1 MYVTGCIVL
10 VCCLALGILSRKEP
24 VEQNVGRL
32 LVPFHRMAVYLYKR
46 ICIHRLP
53 FFSSTQVEK
62 DLRSLYPGEGKESL
76 KADYYIKKLS
86 LSLAVVFV
94 GTLFGM
100 LVRYNSQSSLLLDE
114 EGNIPRGNYRKG
126 SVRVQ
131 LKADCAENG
140 SDSFQIEVA
149 PVLLTEKEVQ
159 DLSEELWNRLP
170 EYILGENEA
179 LDRVSCDLVLEES
192 YGEYPFL
199 LEWKSRNPAV
209 SGSTGKVYP
218 GETAVS
224 VEMAVKISY
233 EEFVREETLLIRV
246 VPPALTTREQEHAE
260 LENLLLRSEQGSRRE
275 EMWSLPEEWKGEK
288 VSWQQEVED
297 YSMLLWI
304 LTVVTAVSVYV
315 MSDQDLHRQQERRK
329 KQMQRDYPDIVHK
342 LSLYA
347 GAGMTIRGAFQKIA
361 GEYEQKKAGKEM
373 RSGKGIRAGK
383 EMRPVRGIR
392 AEREM
397 GSGKELRPGKEM
409 RPGKELRPA
418 YEEMLYACR
427 ELHSGVSEASVY
439 EHFGKRTGLQ
449 EYIRLSTLLTQNLKK
464 GNSDLLER
472 LREEAVR
479 AGEEKLQGCK
489 RLGEEAGTKLLVP
502 MVLMLLVVMVMIM
515 IPAFSTI

>member
-1 MYVTGCIVL
+1 MYVTGCVVL
-10 VCCLALGILSRKEP
+10 VCCLALGILSRREP
-24 VEQNVGRL
+24 VEQNVSRL

-53 FFSSTQVEK
+53 FFSSAQVEQ
-62 DLRSLYPGEGKESL
+62 DLRSLHPGEGKESL
-76 KADYYIKKLS
+76 KADYYIRKLS

-100 LVRYNSQSSLLLDE
+100 LVKYNSLSGLLLDE
-114 EGNIPRGNYRKG
+114 EGRIPRGDYRKG

-131 LKADCAENG
+131 LKADHVENG
-140 SDSFQIEVA
+140 TDSFQIEVA
-149 PVLLTEKEVQ
+149 PVLLTEKETEE
-159 DLSEELWNRLP
+159 LSEELWNRLP

-179 LDRVSCDLVLEES
+179 LDRVCCDLVLEES

-199 LEWKSRNPAV
+199 LEWESRNPAV
-209 SGSTGKVYP
+209 AGSTGRVYP

-224 VEMAVKISY
+224 VEMAVRICY

-246 VPPALTTREQEHAE
+246 VPPALTDQERKHAE
-260 LENLLLRSEQGSRRE
+260 LENLLLESEQGSRRE
-275 EMWSLPEEWKGEK
+275 EVWSLPEEWKGEK

-297 YSMLLWI
+297 YSMVLWI

-329 KQMQRDYPDIVHK
+329 RQMQRDYPDIVHK

-361 GEYEQKKAGKEM
+361 GEYEQKRPQKEIESEKEM
-373 RSGKGIRAGK
+373 KSKKEIRSGKGI
-383 EMRPVRGIR
+383 
-392 AEREM
+392 
-397 GSGKELRPGKEM
+397 
-409 RPGKELRPA
+409 RPA

-464 GNSDLLER
+464 GNSALLER
-472 LREEAVR
+472 LREEACR

>member
-10 VCCLALGILSRKEP
+10 ICYLVLGILSRKET
-24 VEQNVGRL
+24 VEQNVSRF

-53 FFSSTQVEK
+53 FFSSAQVEK
-62 DLRSLYPGEGKESL
+62 DLRSLHPGEGKERL
-76 KADYYIKKLS
+76 KADYYMKKLS
-86 LSLAVVFV
+86 LSFAVVFV

-100 LVRYNSQSSLLLDE
+100 LVKYNSQSSILLDE
-114 EGNIPRGNYRKG
+114 EGRIPRGDYRKG
-126 SVRVQ
+126 SVRIQ
-131 LKADCAENG
+131 LKADCVEDGA
-140 SDSFQIEVA
+140 DSFQVEVA
-149 PVLLTEKEVQ
+149 PVLLTEMEVQ

-179 LDRVSCDLVLEES
+179 LDRVSCDLTLEES

-199 LEWKSRNPAV
+199 LEWKSRSPAIV
-209 SGSTGKVYP
+209 GSTGRVYSR
-218 GETAVS
+218 ETAVS
-224 VEMAVKISY
+224 VEMEVKMCY
-233 EEFVREETLLIRV
+233 EEFVREETLLIKV
-246 VPPALTTREQEHAE
+246 IPPALTPWEQERAE
-260 LENLLLRSEQGSRRE
+260 LEELLLQSEQGSRRE
-275 EMWSLPEEWKGEK
+275 EVWSLPEEWKGER

-304 LTVVTAVSVYV
+304 LTIVTTVSVYI
-315 MSDQDLHRQQERRK
+315 MSDQDLHKQQEQRK

-342 LSLYA
+342 LVLYA
-347 GAGMTIRGAFQKIA
+347 GAGMTTRGAFQKIA
-361 GEYEQKKAGKEM
+361 GDYERKKAGTE
-373 RSGKGIRAGK
+373 RRAGK
-383 EMRPVRGIR
+383 EK
-392 AEREM
+392 
-397 GSGKELRPGKEM
+397 GSGAEI
-409 RPGKELRPA
+409 RPA

-427 ELHSGVSEASVY
+427 ELHSGVSEASAY

-449 EYIRLSTLLTQNLKK
+449 EYIRLSTLLAQNLKK
-464 GNSDLLER
+464 GNSALLER
-472 LREEAVR
+472 LREEAAR